1 MYYILKIIDLKY
13 NIGPSICFLAV
24 SLGIYKKLYYILV
37 YLKQIDQVLQQQ
49 IKLVKISYFSLG
61 A

>member
-1 MYYILKIIDLKY
+1 MFSGCIIGH
-13 NIGPSICFLAV
+13 IQES
-24 SLGIYKKLYYILV
+24 LYYILV